1 MIKQSQVCPK
11 IISSCL
17 LIALLIIP
25 QSLQAK
31 ETKSVYLEIEKILQ
45 KKLDTLNSELEELK
59 GQNRQLTGQ
68 LIKDLN
74 TNRELSIQTKDLTKR
89 ITDLKKQ
96 LSKQQSDIEKQF
108 LKEKDKYEDMLKE
121 QKELYSAP
129 NTVLKNK
136 IKELSIAKNNLA
148 ANYKEANQRIN
159 VLTAKL
165 DDLKT
170 ENRRLIKARAKLE
183 DQLKNPDNKI
193 LKDLKNR
200 IARLKKEL
208 SREKETCIKIMN
220 DSEDK
225 IHTLNAKH
233 KTARRDLL
241 QDIEKEKGKNKQ
253 LSKKTNQLKQEN
265 SKLEK
270 DVKAKDFKTLK
281 EKLNKVNK
289 GISGLREELLA
300 EKKKIKTLVQDKI
313 KAEKD
318 FAEFKQEAQYFEDE
332 MLRLKTKNDEE
343 KKISEFYQQRLD
355 EEKQERAKIERE
367 IKTLKF
373 ESKPAEKTTD

>member
-17 LIALLIIP
+17 LITLLIIP

-253 LSKKTNQLKQEN
+253 LSKKTNQLKEEN

-270 DVKAKDFKTLK
+270 DVKTKDFKTLK